1 MEMNGTPLASIVV
14 TTSNPEKS
22 LPVTLDS
29 LLAQKTSFP
38 FEIVVGE
45 DCSKDGTRSVL
56 ADYAQR
62 YPEIIRPVYNER
74 NLGILGNYVSTLRQ
88 CRGKYVSG
96 CAGDDFWSDP
106 EKLQLQVDVMEEDP
120 EIGLVYTDVYMD
132 SVATGEKTLKKC
144 KDPQVNL
151 FTQLLKGCF
160 ITAPTAC
167 FRASL
172 LEYVDFDEF
181 RRLGFIMEDYP
192 MWLTFS
198 LHTQFYRLKRP
209 TVTYRIERK
218 FINDPRE
225 VGLHACKF
233 DEGTTAIRL
242 YFRNK
247 YPDRTELTAEQIEDA
262 HCKIGYLAGLNMND
276 RKFAKEYVDKIHDRT
291 PYVKRLSRICA
302 SPLLFR
308 GYQIYRRLTG
318 KTRTPLQ
325 MYFGQ

>member
-1 MEMNGTPLASIVV
+1 MEVGMQPLASIVV
-14 TTSNPEKS
+14 ITYNQEKS

-38 FEIVVGE
+38 FEIVVGD
-45 DCSKDGTRSVL
+45 DCSKDGTRTVL
-56 ADYAQR
+56 ADYADR
-62 YPEIIRPVYNER
+62 YPEIIRPIYNEH

-88 CRGKYVSG
+88 CRGKYISG
-96 CAGDDFWSDP
+96 CAGDDHWSDP
-106 EKLQLQVDVMEEDP
+106 EKLQLQVDIMEKDP

-132 SVATGEKTLKKC
+132 SVTTGEKSVKRC
-144 KDPQVNL
+144 KEPQKDL

-172 LEYVDFDEF
+172 LDYVDFDEF

-198 LHTQFYRLKRP
+198 LHTKFYHLKRP
-209 TVTYRIERK
+209 TITYKIERDYIK
-218 FINDPRE
+218 DART
-225 VGLHACKF
+225 VSLHACEF
-233 DEGTTAIRL
+233 DEGTTAVRL
-242 YFRNK
+242 HFLRK
-247 YPDRTELTAEQIEDA
+247 YSDKTPLTEDEIQDA
-262 HCKIGYLAGLNMND
+262 HYKICYLAGLNMND
-276 RKFAKEYVDKIHDRT
+276 RNYTKQYADRIHHRT
-291 PYVKRLSRICA
+291 PYIKRLSRICS
-302 SPLLFR
+302 SPCLFWI
-308 GYQIYRRLTG
+308 YQTYRKLSG

>member
-1 MEMNGTPLASIVV
+1 MQPLASIVV
-14 TTSNPEKS
+14 ITYNQEKS

-38 FEIVVGE
+38 YEIVVGD
-45 DCSKDGTRSVL
+45 DCSKDGTRAVL

-62 YPEIIRPVYNER
+62 YPEIIRPIYNEH
-74 NLGILGNYVSTLRQ
+74 NLGILGNYVSTLRH
-88 CRGKYVSG
+88 CKGKYVSG

-106 EKLQLQVDVMEEDP
+106 EKLQLQVDEMERDP

-132 SVATGEKTLKKC
+132 SVATGEKSVRKC
-144 KDPQVNL
+144 KDPQENL

-181 RRLGFIMEDYP
+181 QRLGFKMEDYP

-198 LHTQFYRLKRP
+198 LYTKFYHLKRP
-209 TVTYRIERK
+209 TVTYRIERNY
-218 FINDPRE
+218 INDART
-225 VGLHACKF
+225 VCLHACEF

-242 YFRNK
+242 HFRNK
-247 YPDRTELTAEQIEDA
+247 FPDRTELTAEQIEDA
-262 HCKIGYLAGLNMND
+262 HYRLCYLSGLNMND
-276 RKFAKEYVDKIHDRT
+276 RKFTRRYADLVHDRT
-291 PYVKRLSRICA
+291 PYVKRLSRISG
-302 SPLLFR
+302 SPILF
-308 GYQIYRRLTG
+308 GIYQAYRRLTG

>member
-1 MEMNGTPLASIVV
+1 MSETPLASIVV
-14 TTSNPEKS
+14 TTYNQEQS

-45 DCSKDGTRSVL
+45 DCSQDGTRSVL
-56 ADYAQR
+56 AEYAGM
-62 YPEIIRPVYNER
+62 YPDRIRPIYNEH

-88 CRGKYVSG
+88 CRGKYIAG
-96 CAGDDFWSDP
+96 CAGDDFWNDP
-106 EKLQLQVDVMEEDP
+106 EKLQLQVDIMEKDP

-132 SVATGEKTLKKC
+132 SVATGEKSVRWC
-144 KDPQVNL
+144 KNPQENL

-181 RRLGFIMEDYP
+181 QRLGFIMEDYP

-198 LHTQFYRLKRP
+198 LHTKFHRLKRP

-218 FINDPRE
+218 FINDARE
-225 VGLHACKF
+225 VGTHACKF

-242 YFRNK
+242 HFRNK
-247 YPDRTELTAEQIEDA
+247 YPDRTPLTAEEIEDA
-262 HCKIGYLAGLNMND
+262 HYKIGYLAGLNMDD
-276 RKFAKEYVDKIHDRT
+276 RKFAKSYVDKVHDRT
-291 PYVKRLSRICA
+291 PYVKRLSLICS
-302 SPLLFR
+302 SPVLFR
-308 GYQIYRRLTG
+308 AYQTYRRLAG